1 MDQAKTGRLIA
12 VLRKERGLTQQQLG
26 EKLGVTGRTV
36 SRWETGK
43 YMPDLGVLQEL
54 AAFLGVSVDTLLSG
68 EKPAMP
74 DVFVPAAGNVS
85 ENMSAS
91 AFERKEKLRFYQR
104 KWLREHKGYL
114 TFWILLWCAA
124 LAVVI
129 GLGKPV
135 LGGFLPLLG
144 LWIYGHIRNR
154 MMIYAEGHVFGNPG
168 SPGK

>member
-12 VLRKERGLTQQQLG
+12 ALRKERGLTQQQLG

-54 AAFLGVSVDTLLSG
+54 AALLGVSVDTLLLG
-68 EKPAMP
+68 ERSAAP
-74 DVFVPAAGNVS
+74 DVFAPAVEGVS
-85 ENMSAS
+85 ENTSAS
-91 AFERKEKLRFYQR
+91 TFERKEKLRFYQR

-114 TFWILLWCAA
+114 AFWILLWCAA
-124 LAVVI
+124 PAAVI
-129 GLGKPV
+129 WLGRPV
-135 LGGFLPLLG
+135 LGGLLPLFG

-168 SPGK
+168 SPE